1 MTIPVPSQPKL
12 HKQWCLFD
20 QSDNIDF
27 DREVRKIIGTH
38 DDSFEETMN
47 DNPVDKKDTT
57 AEDADNFISQLTLL
71 DVTSPVKRDLE
82 LQEFARGVK
91 DTDNERIKMMN
102 KDLSELKNRNAKS
115 VKRNTQTN
123 SNEKVTSNVRI
134 VRMTKQVSSK
144 RH

>member
-1 MTIPVPSQPKL
+1 
-12 HKQWCLFD
+12 
-20 QSDNIDF
+20 
-27 DREVRKIIGTH
+27 
-38 DDSFEETMN
+38 MN
-47 DNPVDKKDTT
+47 DNPVVKKDTT

-102 KDLSELKNRNAKS
+102 KDISELKSRNAKS

-144 RH
+144 RP

>member
-1 MTIPVPSQPKL
+1 MVTIPVPSQPKL
-12 HKQWCLFD
+12 HKKWCLFD

-27 DREVRKIIGTH
+27 DREVRKIVGTEE
-38 DDSFEETMN
+38 DLFEETMN

-91 DTDNERIKMMN
+91 DTDN
-102 KDLSELKNRNAKS
+102 AKS

-144 RH
+144 RHWKKL

>member
-1 MTIPVPSQPKL
+1 MVTIPVPSQPKL

-20 QSDNIDF
+20 QSYNIDF

-91 DTDNERIKMMN
+91 DTDN
-102 KDLSELKNRNAKS
+102 AKS

>member
-1 MTIPVPSQPKL
+1 VVTIPVPSQPKL

-27 DREVRKIIGTH
+27 DREVRKIVGAV
-38 DDSFEETMN
+38 DLFEETIN
-47 DNPVDKKDTT
+47 DDPVDKNDTT
-57 AEDADNFISQLTLL
+57 IEDADNFISQLTLL

-82 LQEFARGVK
+82 HHEFARGVK
-91 DTDNERIKMMN
+91 DTDDEKINMKN
-102 KDLSELKNRNAKS
+102 KKISELKSRNTKS
-115 VKRNTQTN
+115 VKRNTKRKA
-123 SNEKVTSNVRI
+123 NEKVTYNVRL